1 MIRGPGLVKLVAAL
15 QSAYVRLLLG
25 GRWSGS
31 GIEREQDVVPHG
43 VNGWVAGVGMVVVS
57 LGQKDCGIDVD
68 RVSPKSGDLLALNAD
83 MLHPLGIF
91 GIFGGGNDVGD
102 GEVEI
107 AAGTE
112 MNFYRVAVEISG
124 GYVERFLPAIIHV
137 HPNRVTIGA
146 VHLGIDIDHGLGVI
160 VTGRQIAE
168 LHGIADGCR
177 VYSGDLAGL
186 ELIEIDAKNGGA
198 VGSHGEPGLAII
210 LGGDD

>member
-31 GIEREQDVVPHG
+31 GIERERDVVPHG

-83 MLHPLGIF
+83 MLDPLGIF

-102 GEVEI
+102 GEVETSTR
-107 AAGTE
+107 AE
-112 MNFYRVAVEISG
+112 MNFYRIAVEISDC
-124 GYVERFLPAIIHV
+124 YVECFLPAIIHV
-137 HPNRVTIGA
+137 HPNGLPIGA
-146 VHLGIDIDHGLGVI
+146 MHLGVDIEHGLGVI
-160 VTGRQIAE
+160 VTGR
-168 LHGIADGCR
+168 H
-177 VYSGDLAGL
+177 
-186 ELIEIDAKNGGA
+186 
-198 VGSHGEPGLAII
+198 
-210 LGGDD
+210 